1 MICLSYQLPIE
12 LVIRQGH
19 LWSFVRLGVPRF
31 LVGTE
36 TTGMAQFLSERLGL
50 WSGERDE
57 SEQPMGCSDPAGFA
71 AGGGSFQFAST
82 NCRTLGTFYGKIQ
95 DMTNEA
101 IPPEKPK
108 RVKPKRVYSDK
119 YSDHL
124 EPRYWTTWLGL
135 ACMVIIAHL
144 PTRLSMAVGILAGHL
159 LYFFGHNRRRITT
172 INIGLCFPELSE
184 PEQKKLIRQTTVDS
198 GIGFVEMCI
207 SWFNHTKI
215 KPDMIEIQGD
225 QNLYDAAGEGRGVI
239 LVGAHYTTL
248 DLGGLLMAQC
258 RRVGVMY
265 RANKNPLFDLIV
277 RNSRK
282 KFCETVIE
290 RSDMRSVIR
299 FIKDGGVMWYAPDQD
314 YGPKQAVFAPFFGIE
329 AATITVIPR
338 LVKVNNS
345 PVLILSHHRKPNN
358 GGYIVSI
365 SEPVKD
371 YPTGNDRADAT
382 RINAL
387 LESEI
392 RKYPEQYMWLH
403 RKFKTRP
410 EGVDRIYP
418 KKR

>member
-1 MICLSYQLPIE
+1 MAEKEGFELSAPY
-12 LVIRQGH
+12 
-19 LWSFVRLGVPRF
+19 
-31 LVGTE
+31 
-36 TTGMAQFLSERLGL
+36 
-50 WSGERDE
+50 
-57 SEQPMGCSDPAGFA
+57 
-71 AGGGSFQFAST
+71 
-82 NCRTLGTFYGKIQ
+82 YGKIQ
-95 DMTNEA
+95 YMTNETK
-101 IPPEKPK
+101 PPRKPK
-108 RVKPKRVYSDK
+108 RIKPKRVYSDK

-124 EPRYWTTWLGL
+124 EPRYWITWLGL

-144 PTRLSMAVGILAGHL
+144 PNRLSMAVGVLAGHL

-225 QNLYDAAGEGRGVI
+225 QNLFDAAGEGRGVI

-365 SEPVKD
+365 SKPVKD

-410 EGVDRIYP
+410 EGEDRIYP